1 MYFSEGT
8 QSEKYFSDGI
18 RIFLCVFAHT
28 EKCEFPVVNQKN
40 ASTESLQNNNLEG
53 RRNVVVHDS
62 TGSSG
67 VAS

>member
-1 MYFSEGT
+1 MFIIDIT
-8 QSEKYFSDGI
+8 HNTNVFIVFMKGI
-18 RIFLCVFAHT
+18 IFV
-28 EKCEFPVVNQKN
+28 EINNQEN

-53 RRNVVVHDS
+53 RRNIVVHDS